1 MASAGAVY
9 IESLIMRLSPESD
22 SGTKKALIT
31 LTKLTKVK
39 ENVLLFCCKGGL
51 KRLLELIRRA
61 NKTIA
66 DMALSTLAN
75 CAREEECRRE
85 VSVRKI
91 EEGTSIII
99 FIEFIASLSFCRSGD
114 WME

>member
-1 MASAGAVY
+1 MASASADY
-9 IESLIMRLSPESD
+9 IERLIMKLSPESD

-39 ENVLLFCCKGGL
+39 ENVHLLCCKGGL
-51 KRLLELIRRA
+51 KRLLALIQRP

-85 VSVRKI
+85 VSTRRNK
-91 EEGTSIII
+91 GSTSIII
-99 FIEFIASLSFCRSGD
+99 FIDFISDFSFSRSGN

>member
-1 MASAGAVY
+1 MASASADY
-9 IESLIMRLSPESD
+9 IENLIMKLSPESD

-31 LTKLTKVK
+31 LIKLTKVK
-39 ENVLLFCCKGGL
+39 ENVHLFCCKGGL
-51 KRLLELIRRA
+51 KRILALIQRP

-85 VSVRKI
+85 VSVRRI
-91 EEGTSIII
+91 ERGASIII
-99 FIEFIASLSFCRSGD
+99 FIEFITFLSFSRSGN